1 MATQGLTITLSNEVL
16 DEVKRY
22 KKLLHKR
29 STGEAVAELVKYALT
44 LPPYFKGF
52 DWKKAEAEADEEI
65 AAGKTK
71 SFRSA
76 EGFLSDLKK

>member
-1 MATQGLTITLSNEVL
+1 MATQELTITLSDKVL

-22 KKLLHKR
+22 RKLLHKK
-29 STGEAVAELVKYALT
+29 STGDTVAELVEYALT

-65 AAGKTK
+65 TGGKTK
-71 SFRSA
+71 AFKSA
-76 EGFLSDLKK
+76 EDLLSDLKK